1 MPRKRKKTLQ
11 PEQVLAD
18 LGVSTAPAAPER
30 EPPLEDELLEDVLS
44 LFLTHFARDG
54 QAIVDPG
61 FDLPLRDNSIAPAEI
76 EGLLRHLQQ
85 QGAVSPPDLHQ
96 GWEGERL
103 WILIDLARNGPGLA
117 RQRATVELRE
127 IMARRWRRD
136 GVDRSLLDQLV
147 DLLRNLRAAGDGSV
161 LFQMLQRS
169 AAQALVDLGADPP
182 AEDR

>member
-1 MPRKRKKTLQ
+1 VPRKRKKTLQ

-18 LGVSTAPAAPER
+18 LGVTAAPAAPAHD
-30 EPPLEDELLEDVLS
+30 PPLEAKLLEDVLS

-54 QAIVDPG
+54 QAAVDAG
-61 FDLPLRDNSIAPAEI
+61 FDLPLRNNSIAPEEI
-76 EGLLRHLQQ
+76 EDLLRHLDR
-85 QGAVSPPDLHQ
+85 QGAASPLDLHQ
-96 GWEGERL
+96 GLEGERL

-127 IMARRWRRD
+127 IMARRWRHD

-161 LFQMLQRS
+161 LFQMLQVS
-169 AAQALVDLGADPP
+169 AAQALVDLGGDQPGK
-182 AEDR
+182 DR